1 MAEAQEL
8 RADLT
13 DSETD
18 IAGLISDSGDGS
30 GDDIV
35 DIGSKTFEREQD
47 MFVAAQV
54 EESLRQIARAIARI
68 DDGTYGVCEVR
79 PTDRPRAAGGLPT
92 RDAVHGLQVGG
103 RWLTRSRK
111 HPRPGRRSG
120 DRPSGWWR

>member
-1 MAEAQEL
+1 MTGSATEIFTADELALLRAELVAEAQEL

-68 DDGTYGVCEVR
+68 DDGTYGVCEECGQQIGR
-79 PTDRPRAAGGLPT
+79 ERLEAFPRATLCMGCKLAEGG
-92 RDAVHGLQVGG
+92 
-103 RWLTRSRK
+103 
-111 HPRPGRRSG
+111 
-120 DRPSGWWR
+120 